1 MKKWNRKR
9 SIIVCLATVFVLLA
23 GLFVW
28 KYVRN
33 EEVVPEYVFYYADNQ
48 PEDYPTTL
56 GGKYFAELVEEK
68 TDGRIR
74 ILVRPG
80 GELGTETEVLK
91 QLKYGGIDFTR
102 VSSLTA
108 AEHLPEL
115 NVLSAPYLYTDSE
128 HMWSILDG
136 ELGDRF
142 LKMTEDEELIGL
154 SWYDAGVRNFY
165 STGKPITCLED
176 MEGMRIRVQESEMM
190 ADTIE
195 ALGAEAVQLD
205 YEKIYSAFERGHI
218 DAAENNWPSYN
229 SMQHYEVAKYYSI
242 DEHTRVPELQL
253 CSAHTWKVLS
263 EEDRQIILEC
273 AKESALYERQLWVEY
288 EETARTNALAHGTEV
303 TLLSAEEK
311 RKFREAVQPIYEKY
325 CGEYMDIIE
334 QIIES
339 GKQ

>member
-9 SIIVCLATVFVLLA
+9 SIIVCLATAFVLLV
-23 GLFVW
+23 GLLVW

-33 EEVVPEYVFYYADNQ
+33 DEVVPEYVFYYADNQ

-56 GGKYFAELVEEK
+56 GGKYFAELVEER
-68 TDGRIR
+68 TEGRIR
-74 ILVRPG
+74 IFNCSVQAKMFF
-80 GELGTETEVLK
+80 K

-108 AEHLPEL
+108 VEHLPEL

-128 HMWSILDG
+128 HMWSVLDG

-176 MEGMRIRVQESEMM
+176 MQGMRIRVQESEMM

-263 EEDRQIILEC
+263 EQDRQIISEC

-288 EETARTNALAHGTEV
+288 EENARKNALAQGTEV
-303 TLLSAEEK
+303 ILLSTEEK
-311 RKFREAVQPIYEKY
+311 RRFREAVQPIYEKY

-339 GKQ
+339 GK

>member
-9 SIIVCLATVFVLLA
+9 SIIVCSVIAFVLLTCFF
-23 GLFVW
+23 LW
-28 KYVRN
+28 KFLGK

-56 GGKYFAELVEEK
+56 GGKYFAELVEER
-68 TDGRIR
+68 TEGRIR

-154 SWYDAGVRNFY
+154 SWDDGGVRNFY
-165 STGKPITCLED
+165 SMGGPMSCLGD
-176 MEGMRIRVQESEMM
+176 M
-190 ADTIE
+190 
-195 ALGAEAVQLD
+195 
-205 YEKIYSAFERGHI
+205 
-218 DAAENNWPSYN
+218 
-229 SMQHYEVAKYYSI
+229 
-242 DEHTRVPELQL
+242 
-253 CSAHTWKVLS
+253 
-263 EEDRQIILEC
+263 
-273 AKESALYERQLWVEY
+273 
-288 EETARTNALAHGTEV
+288 
-303 TLLSAEEK
+303 
-311 RKFREAVQPIYEKY
+311 
-325 CGEYMDIIE
+325 
-334 QIIES
+334 
-339 GKQ
+339 

>member
-1 MKKWNRKR
+1 
-9 SIIVCLATVFVLLA
+9 
-23 GLFVW
+23 
-28 KYVRN
+28 
-33 EEVVPEYVFYYADNQ
+33 
-48 PEDYPTTL
+48 
-56 GGKYFAELVEEK
+56 
-68 TDGRIR
+68 
-74 ILVRPG
+74 
-80 GELGTETEVLK
+80 
-91 QLKYGGIDFTR
+91 
-102 VSSLTA
+102 
-108 AEHLPEL
+108 
-115 NVLSAPYLYTDSE
+115 
-128 HMWSILDG
+128 
-136 ELGDRF
+136 
-142 LKMTEDEELIGL
+142 MTEDEELIGL

-288 EETARTNALAHGTEV
+288 EETARTSALAQGTEV
-303 TLLSAEEK
+303 TVLSTEEK
-311 RKFREAVQPIYEKY
+311 GRFREAVQPIYEKY

-334 QIIES
+334 QIKQLSGPVMAKHPIQQIILTGGGSETSGVIEFIENAFS
-339 GKQ
+339 LPTTSQHFDASVRALSDHIWNLESAHRNAYIARREKIKNFFSRECRVCICG